1 MKDFIMRLKITSYPT
16 DNSIINYLLNVID
29 LILKSIY
36 NTISILKND
45 FYIST
50 EIRGLFHKHKEY
62 FFEFKNQNKDMMVDI
77 LIDLLVK

>member
-1 MKDFIMRLKITSYPT
+1 MRLKITSYPT

-50 EIRGLFHKHKEY
+50 EIRELFHKHKEY